1 MNIEERL
8 KKGFVYLEKE
18 FVEGEVFAICESFEA
33 DQPIKKATLT
43 ATSLGLYDSYIN
55 GKKTDEQLFK
65 PGYSYYPRRLLYQS
79 HDVTPLLQKGK
90 NELTIYLGQGWYC
103 GRFFCEN
110 TVQNYGPHP
119 ALSYLLEIEFEDGTK
134 LELSSHPGLEV
145 YSTPYLYAGEYDG
158 EIIDN
163 RIERKLLGKAKS
175 FTPGDF
181 SLVLTSQEVRLQEE
195 MPIKEVIQKEGK
207 TILDF
212 GQNFAGLISINADLL
227 QEGESLTIRHAEIKN
242 DQGELYFA
250 NLRKAKATLTYTKG
264 KEKGW
269 YTPRFTYMGFRYV
282 ELVGPYQEGL
292 IKANA
297 LHTEMKR
304 TGYFESGNKDVNQ
317 LYSNLVWGQR
327 SNYVEVPT
335 DCPQRDE
342 RLGYTGD
349 GHVYALT
356 GAYNY
361 DTDAFWRNFFED
373 LRLGQMDNPDGNV
386 PPFLPQVGPKPV
398 GFITMQGW
406 GSAVSIIPEMAYWQF
421 GDERFLLS
429 HYETI
434 RKYVELE
441 ISKAG
446 RKNLWMG
453 ISLGDWL
460 SLGKGVAWQAMHNHP
475 VSNAFFVKDLRV
487 LLFLA
492 KRLGKKEDADRYEKQ
507 LALTK
512 AAYVKK
518 FIRKD
523 GRMKNQYQGSYVM
536 ALAHV
541 LEKGDPL
548 YDAIAAHF
556 IRNVKKNGLQT
567 GFFATEHLLPLLCEL
582 NESKLAYDV
591 LLSEKCPGWM
601 YQVKRGATTTW
612 ERWDAIQEDGKVNE
626 SKMSNDNMVSF
637 NHYSFGS
644 VGEFYYRY
652 ILGIKPLE
660 PGYKK
665 ALIKP
670 YVDERLL
677 YAKGSY
683 ESRSGKIVSSW
694 KIEKDKVIYDF
705 EVAMPAHIELEDG
718 SSYDVKPG
726 KHHFEAKKKI
736 KKGERK

>member
-1 MNIEERL
+1 
-8 KKGFVYLEKE
+8 
-18 FVEGEVFAICESFEA
+18 
-33 DQPIKKATLT
+33 
-43 ATSLGLYDSYIN
+43 
-55 GKKTDEQLFK
+55 
-65 PGYSYYPRRLLYQS
+65 
-79 HDVTPLLQKGK
+79 
-90 NELTIYLGQGWYC
+90 
-103 GRFFCEN
+103 
-110 TVQNYGPHP
+110 
-119 ALSYLLEIEFEDGTK
+119 
-134 LELSSHPGLEV
+134 
-145 YSTPYLYAGEYDG
+145 
-158 EIIDN
+158 
-163 RIERKLLGKAKS
+163 
-175 FTPGDF
+175 
-181 SLVLTSQEVRLQEE
+181 
-195 MPIKEVIQKEGK
+195 
-207 TILDF
+207 
-212 GQNFAGLISINADLL
+212 
-227 QEGESLTIRHAEIKN
+227 
-242 DQGELYFA
+242 
-250 NLRKAKATLTYTKG
+250 
-264 KEKGW
+264 
-269 YTPRFTYMGFRYV
+269 
-282 ELVGPYQEGL
+282 
-292 IKANA
+292 
-297 LHTEMKR
+297 
-304 TGYFESGNKDVNQ
+304 
-317 LYSNLVWGQR
+317 
-327 SNYVEVPT
+327 
-335 DCPQRDE
+335 
-342 RLGYTGD
+342 
-349 GHVYALT
+349 
-356 GAYNY
+356 
-361 DTDAFWRNFFED
+361 
-373 LRLGQMDNPDGNV
+373 
-386 PPFLPQVGPKPV
+386 
-398 GFITMQGW
+398 
-406 GSAVSIIPEMAYWQF
+406 
-421 GDERFLLS
+421 
-429 HYETI
+429 
-434 RKYVELE
+434 
-441 ISKAG
+441 
-446 RKNLWMG
+446 
-453 ISLGDWL
+453 
-460 SLGKGVAWQAMHNHP
+460 MHNHP

-548 YDAIAAHF
+548 YGAVAAHF